1 MGKKNYFVGSKME
14 KLCQSKEWNHDSIT
28 FTSFFRQ
35 KCFSIMKFSRYPF
48 YPDIILIQNTKAM
61 RPRNEKI
68 FNAQRS
74 HWQWVANLGHTSP
87 RVEWNM
93 KDNTQ
98 KIYHTHRITFFACCS
113 IGPSRSLP
121 HLTHICVVHTYVS
134 VSNDMEVDKVTD
146 EVAD

>member
-1 MGKKNYFVGSKME
+1 
-14 KLCQSKEWNHDSIT
+14 
-28 FTSFFRQ
+28 
-35 KCFSIMKFSRYPF
+35 
-48 YPDIILIQNTKAM
+48 
-61 RPRNEKI
+61 
-68 FNAQRS
+68 
-74 HWQWVANLGHTSP
+74 
-87 RVEWNM
+87 M